1 MLMSLPFSCRSSRR
15 LHVLLS
21 MLLFLTLLSPVRSGL
36 ASAENHCFNLSGLCR
51 RDTCKITEDIIGAC
65 RRRWKCCRQ
74 WWILLPIPTP
84 IIYSDYQPPIKHKLK

>member
-1 MLMSLPFSCRSSRR
+1 SRSPHFLSNLFFSQYAPSTQ
-15 LHVLLS
+15 V
-21 MLLFLTLLSPVRSGL
+21 FLSGL